1 MAFSQDIQIY
11 IHSTLLLMID
21 MENKEI
27 YRENTEIYRE
37 NTEDKNQNISERAKK
52 CVQKVCSKSVFFFV
66 RKEDL
71 KSFHIKTASLKY
83 DIQEEVCSFPSEKLF
98 RNF

>member
-1 MAFSQDIQIY
+1 MSGIRYDKQRKTY
-11 IHSTLLLMID
+11 IGKTQK
-21 MENKEI
+21 NKNKI
-27 YRENTEIYRE
+27 FQREPR
-37 NTEDKNQNISERAKK
+37 
-52 CVQKVCSKSVFFFV
+52 SVFFFV

>member
-1 MAFSQDIQIY
+1 
-11 IHSTLLLMID
+11 MIG
-21 MENKEI
+21 MKNKKICKE
-27 YRENTEIYRE
+27 TQ
-37 NTEDKNQNISERAKK
+37 KNKNKIFQRKAR
-52 CVQKVCSKSVFFFV
+52 SVFLFA